1 MLINYFKISATLLE
15 WGFLINW
22 RNLPLLSPAALQG
35 KAMAVR
41 RARAAQPFRGGAT
54 ADQDVAELYTSKHQ
68 CLFPGCFFR
77 EMSFKHWFDLQPVHC
92 QAQCPAPSPGAQVPS
107 CGCPANRSWRGL
119 WSCSTGDRIF
129 SRACVTGQ
137 GVMVLN

>member
-54 ADQDVAELYTSKHQ
+54 AEQDVAELYTSKHQ
-68 CLFPGCFFR
+68 CLSLAASSGRCL
-77 EMSFKHWFDLQPVHC
+77 S
-92 QAQCPAPSPGAQVPS
+92 
-107 CGCPANRSWRGL
+107 
-119 WSCSTGDRIF
+119 STGLTC
-129 SRACVTGQ
+129 SRCIAKPSVQRPARELRSHPVGVLQTGAGGGC
-137 GVMVLN
+137 GVAPLGTGFLAGPV